1 MENIN
6 SNQAKQPATWLQV
19 IRSISLRLLGIHS
32 KKNKEDVIHITVGQA
47 FVGGVIGVIIFMIF
61 VGVMVSIAI
70 KHFS

>member
-32 KKNKEDVIHITVGQA
+32 KKNKEDAAHITVGQA
-47 FVGGVIGVIIFMIF
+47 FVGGVIGVIIFMVF

-70 KHFS
+70 NHFS